1 MTPRNTIFDEKVHCL
16 DLFLWSGQGFQQFCL
31 QEMQFSSCS
40 LKNSIIKWAGGMNCM
55 PRCTDSSYK
64 HTEKAETWKHG
75 LNIWFLVIGMAS
87 LKARQSGPFYS
98 RSMEHQP
105 PAKKHS
111 ATTDCLSLPIL
122 HKPHSVMSNI
132 LFKDNKLPNLFFLS
146 ELQRMQTNNTNNNSA
161 GHPSYLSYTIRLWHS
176 PRAPCPLSQLESQAT
191 GRRKGEKV
199 TN

>member
-40 LKNSIIKWAGGMNCM
+40 LKNSIIKWAGGTNCM
-55 PRCTDSSYK
+55 PHCTDSSYK

-111 ATTDCLSLPIL
+111 ATTDCCTLLITANLAQTPQCYVKYTFQRQQTP
-122 HKPHSVMSNI
+122 KP
-132 LFKDNKLPNLFFLS
+132 LFPL
-146 ELQRMQTNNTNNNSA
+146 
-161 GHPSYLSYTIRLWHS
+161 
-176 PRAPCPLSQLESQAT
+176 RATENAD
-191 GRRKGEKV
+191 
-199 TN
+199 